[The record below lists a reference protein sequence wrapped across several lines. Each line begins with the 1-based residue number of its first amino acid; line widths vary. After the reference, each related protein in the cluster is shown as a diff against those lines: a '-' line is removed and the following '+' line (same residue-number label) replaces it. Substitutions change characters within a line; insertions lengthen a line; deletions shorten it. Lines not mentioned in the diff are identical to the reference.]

1 MFNLPCCWKKKIYR
15 FIHHFSYF
23 PLLTSAWWAVFSA
36 INHGF
41 GRDNFTLLKDASQQL
56 SFKSTS
62 LTLCSSIAL
71 LPFFHFFLKRISTF
85 LGQISTLKFT
95 EIPRAI
101 WWQTRNQ
108 KTSSHCLNEVPYYCG
123 VSQREGAFSCKWNVT
138 KWKKILRSESSKKI
152 PYCTKKIHKKQIKK
166 IIIIKDPLQKKC
178 TWSFP
183 SEQQNNGHNVR
194 SWPQTILLFSATSE
208 ICFYSSS
215 EQNQTPSDDCFC
227 KMDSCENTHAFTR
240 CHKLRPTDSVAGLDD
255 KRQFPLPKASSESVH
270 LRETLCI
277 QHSSHKEN
285 TKFKGK
291 HF

>member
-1 MFNLPCCWKKKIYR
+1 MRFPIIVVFHKGKGHFHASEMLQNEKKSWGQNRLRR
-15 FIHHFSYF
+15 FHI
-23 PLLTSAWWAVFSA
+23 AQ
-36 INHGF
+36 
-41 GRDNFTLLKDASQQL
+41 K
-56 SFKSTS
+56 KSTKS
-62 LTLCSSIAL
+62 RL
-71 LPFFHFFLKRISTF
+71 
-85 LGQISTLKFT
+85 
-95 EIPRAI
+95 
-101 WWQTRNQ
+101 
-108 KTSSHCLNEVPYYCG
+108 
-123 VSQREGAFSCKWNVT
+123 
-138 KWKKILRSESSKKI
+138 
-152 PYCTKKIHKKQIKK
+152 KK

-178 TWSFP
+178 TWSFT